1 MKKQKTSEKALEA
14 PLPQT
19 QPEIERPVDPDNPLT
34 PQEDPD
40 VTPFENPYET
50 PPYEVPPPAEGP

>member
-1 MKKQKTSEKALEA
+1 MTKKKPPERPIETPA
-14 PLPQT
+14 PEI
-19 QPEIERPVDPDNPLT
+19 QPEIEMPVDPENPLT

-40 VTPFENPYET
+40 IIPFEDPYET